1 MGGGSFSKDVFVG
14 GILTSSSDIRLKR
27 NISPLKNENE
37 SFLEKIKDIKTIRY
51 NYTYDHQNT
60 NHIGFIAQDF
70 VDMFVQLYSPAITLD
85 NGCIGTLEPHAPSN
99 LK

>member
-1 MGGGSFSKDVFVG
+1 MW
-14 GILTSSSDIRLKR
+14 I
-27 NISPLKNENE
+27 LKNENE

-70 VDMFVQLYSPAITLD
+70 VDIFPELLRIPSDGYYSLD
-85 NGCIGTLEPHAPSN
+85 YQKMTVVLLECVRELQDEIKK
-99 LK
+99 LKMK